1 MYYIIL
7 DSKWTVTECLKE
19 RKRDA
24 EFEMHLFFKYEL
36 RSKRKVQSQEVPDQR
51 STLLLIILAF

>member
-19 RKRDA
+19 RK
-24 EFEMHLFFKYEL
+24 EMQNFELHLFLKYEL
-36 RSKRKVQSQEVPDQR
+36 RSKRKVQFQEG
-51 STLLLIILAF
+51 